1 MDYSTKYMDNEVS
14 EEKMNEK
21 RVVLTGMGTVN
32 PLAMNVTETWEKIL
46 AGESGIDRI
55 THFDASHLPAQI
67 AGEIKDFNYRQ
78 YYTEDQLKSAKRL
91 DLFVHYAVAAMKEA
105 VESSGFDIKKD
116 PDRTGI
122 AIGSGMGGLQV
133 TYDNSAALSSKGA
146 RRVSPFYIPMSI
158 GNIAAGYLS
167 MLYGFRG
174 PNLSMQTACATANHG
189 IAVGMMLIKAGM
201 ADTIFA
207 GGTEGIVTELAMAG
221 FSNMRALSTRN
232 DDPKTASRPFDK
244 DRDGFV
250 MSEGASI
257 LVLEGLEHAKA
268 RGANIIC
275 EVAAAGM
282 SADAHDFVIPDPEG
296 GGALLSM
303 KMACEQAGINSDEI
317 DYINA
322 HGTSTPVG
330 DTAESKAI
338 YKLLKGRKDNVY
350 VGSTKSMHGHLL
362 GATAGL
368 EAIICAKAIQEGKIP
383 ANINIENLDP
393 EIPLRCINTQL
404 IEQEVKV
411 AMSNSFGF
419 GGHNSTIILKKIDI
433 G

>member
-1 MDYSTKYMDNEVS
+1 
-14 EEKMNEK
+14 MNDK

-32 PLAMNVTETWEKIL
+32 PLALNVEDSWTRVL

-55 THFDASHLPAQI
+55 TRFDSSHIAVQI
-67 AGEIKDFNYRQ
+67 AGEITGFDYRP
-78 YYTEDQLKSAKRL
+78 YYNDEQLKSAKRM

-105 VESSGFDIKKD
+105 VDSSGFDIKKD

-122 AIGSGMGGLQV
+122 AIGSGIGGLTV
-133 TYDNSAALSSKGA
+133 SHENSVALAAKGA

-167 MLYGFRG
+167 MMYGFRG
-174 PNLSMQTACATANHG
+174 PNLSTQTACATSNHA
-189 IAVGMMLIKAGM
+189 IAVAMMLIKSGM
-201 ADTIFA
+201 ADTMFA
-207 GGTEGIVTELAMAG
+207 GGAEGTVIEMAMAG

-232 DDPKTASRPFDK
+232 DDPKAASRPFDR

-250 MSEGASI
+250 LSEGSSV
-257 LVLEGLEHAKA
+257 LVLEELEHAKA

-275 EVAAAGM
+275 EVLAAGM
-282 SADAHDFVIPDPEG
+282 SADAYDFVIPDPEG
-296 GGALLSM
+296 EGALLSM
-303 KMACEQAGINSDEI
+303 KMACSQAEINSDDI

-330 DTAESKAI
+330 DLAESKAI
-338 YKLLKGRKDNVY
+338 YKLLQGKQDDVC
-350 VGSTKSMHGHLL
+350 VGSTKSIHGHLL

-368 EAIICAKAIQEGKIP
+368 EAIICAKTITEGKIP
-383 ANINIENLDP
+383 ANINIDNLDP
-393 EIPLRCINTQL
+393 EIPLSCINTEL
-404 IEQEVKV
+404 IEKEVKI

-419 GGHNSTIILKKIDI
+419 GGHNSTLVLKKME
-433 G
+433 

>member
-1 MDYSTKYMDNEVS
+1 MED
-14 EEKMNEK
+14 K

-32 PLAMNVTETWEKIL
+32 PLAMNVDATWRKVL

-55 THFDASHLPAQI
+55 THFDASRLPAQI
-67 AGEIKDFNYRQ
+67 AGEIKDFNYKS
-78 YYTEDQLKSAKRL
+78 YYSEQQLKSAKRL

-105 VESSGFDIKKD
+105 VESSGIDINKN

-122 AIGSGMGGLQV
+122 ALGSGMGGVQV
-133 TYDNSAALSSKGA
+133 TYDNSVALAEKGA
-146 RRVSPFYIPMSI
+146 RRVSPFFVPMSI

-167 MLYGFRG
+167 MMYGFRG
-174 PNLSMQTACATANHG
+174 PNLSTQTACATANHG
-189 IAVGMMLIKAGM
+189 IAMAMMLIKAGM
-201 ADTIFA
+201 ADMMFA

-250 MSEGASI
+250 MSEGAS
-257 LVLEGLEHAKA
+257 VLALEDLEHARA

-296 GGALLSM
+296 EGALLSM
-303 KMACEQAGINSDEI
+303 KMAIDQAGINPEEI
-317 DYINA
+317 NYINA

-330 DTAESKAI
+330 DLAESKAI
-338 YKLLKGRKDNVY
+338 YKLLSGKNEDVY

-368 EAIICAKAIQEGKIP
+368 EAIICAKAISDGKIP
-383 ANINIENLDP
+383 ANINIDNIDP
-393 EIPLRCINTQL
+393 EIPLKCFNT
-404 IEQEVKV
+404 EVMEKDVKV

-419 GGHNSTIILKKIDI
+419 GGHNSTIVLKKMD
-433 G
+433 

>member
-1 MDYSTKYMDNEVS
+1 MEG
-14 EEKMNEK
+14 K

-32 PLAMNVTETWEKIL
+32 PLAMNVNDTWAKVL
-46 AGESGIDRI
+46 AGESGIGAI
-55 THFDASHLPAQI
+55 TRFDTANLPVHI
-67 AGEIKDFNYRQ
+67 AGEITDFDYKP
-78 YYTEDQLKSAKRL
+78 YYTEDQLKPAKRL

-105 VESSGFDIKKD
+105 VESSGFDVKKD

-122 AIGSGMGGLQV
+122 AIGSGIGGLSV
-133 TYDNSAALSSKGA
+133 SYENSVALATKGA
-146 RRVSPFYIPMSI
+146 RRVSPFYVPMSI

-167 MLYGFRG
+167 MMYGFRG
-174 PNLSMQTACATANHG
+174 PNLSTQTACATSNHA
-189 IAVGMMLIKAGM
+189 IAIAMMLIKAGM
-201 ADTIFA
+201 ADTMFA
-207 GGTEGIVTELAMAG
+207 GGSEAAVVELAMAG

-232 DDPKTASRPFDK
+232 DDPKTASRPFDR

-250 MSEGASI
+250 LSEGSSV
-257 LVLEGLEHAKA
+257 LVLEEWEHAKS

-275 EVAAAGM
+275 EVISTGM
-282 SADAHDFVIPDPEG
+282 SADAYDFVMPDPEG

-303 KMACEQAGINSDEI
+303 KMALQQAGINSDEI

-322 HGTSTPVG
+322 HGTSTPAG
-330 DTAESKAI
+330 DVAESKAI
-338 YKLLKGRKDNVY
+338 YKLLEGKEKDVH

-368 EAIICAKAIQEGKIP
+368 EAIICAKAIQESIIP

-393 EIPLRCINTQL
+393 EIPLKCINTSL
-404 IEQEVKV
+404 IETEVRV

-419 GGHNSTIILKKIDI
+419 GGHNSTVILKKID
-433 G
+433 

>member
-1 MDYSTKYMDNEVS
+1 MEGR
-14 EEKMNEK
+14 

-32 PLAMNVTETWEKIL
+32 PLAMNVEETWSSIL
-46 AGESGIDRI
+46 AGESGINKI

-67 AGEIKDFNYRQ
+67 AGEITDFNYKQ

-91 DLFVHYAVAAMKEA
+91 DSFVHFAVAAMKEA
-105 VESSGFDIKKD
+105 VDSSGFDIKKD
-116 PDRTGI
+116 PDKTGI
-122 AIGSGMGGLQV
+122 AIGSGIGGLQV
-133 TYDNSAALSSKGA
+133 SYDNSVALATKGA

-167 MLYGFRG
+167 MMYGLRG
-174 PNLSMQTACATANHG
+174 PNLSTQTACATANHG
-189 IAVGMMLIKAGM
+189 IAVAMMLIKAGM
-201 ADTIFA
+201 ADTMFA
-207 GGTEGIVTELAMAG
+207 GGAEGTIVELAMAG

-232 DDPKTASRPFDK
+232 DDPETASRPFDR

-250 MSEGASI
+250 MSEGASV
-257 LVLEGLEHAKA
+257 LVLEDLEHAKA

-275 EVAAAGM
+275 EVASAGM
-282 SADAHDFVIPDPEG
+282 SADAHDFVMPDPEG

-303 KMACEQAGINSDEI
+303 QMALNQAGINSDEI
-317 DYINA
+317 NYINT
-322 HGTSTPVG
+322 HGTSTPAG
-330 DTAESKAI
+330 DIAETKAV
-338 YKLLKGRKDNVY
+338 YKLLKGNEDNVN

-368 EAIICAKAIQEGKIP
+368 EAILCAKSIQEGKVP

-393 EIPLRCINTQL
+393 EIPLNCINTEL
-404 IEQEVKV
+404 KEKEVRV

-419 GGHNSTIILKKIDI
+419 GGHNSTIVLKKFV
-433 G
+433 